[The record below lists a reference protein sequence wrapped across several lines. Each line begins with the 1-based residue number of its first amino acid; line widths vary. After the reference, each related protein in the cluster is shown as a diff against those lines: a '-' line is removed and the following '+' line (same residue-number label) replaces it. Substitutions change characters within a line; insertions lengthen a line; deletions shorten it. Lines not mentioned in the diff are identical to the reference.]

1 MGNRISCPKC
11 NRKGRLEMCPVKKRS
26 YIPPERTT
34 TSYEIAGGAKG
45 IFRPC
50 PSSCGACGGNEWV
63 PKQTMTSD
71 RDSILCDLCNG
82 KGDLSW
88 V

>member
-1 MGNRISCPKC
+1 
-11 NRKGRLEMCPVKKRS
+11 MCPVKKRS

-34 TSYEIAGGAKG
+34 TDYNFNPSEKG

-50 PSSCGACGGNEWV
+50 PPSCGACGGNEWV
-63 PKQTMTSD
+63 PKQTMTSN
-71 RDSILCDLCNG
+71 RDSVVCDLCMG
-82 KGDLSW
+82 KGTLSW